1 VSAGLAADAAA
12 SARSLARVM
21 GSGSGLEARVDAAWL
36 AERLLANAADEASP
50 ELVAELVRLVG
61 PVDEKG
67 SLDGTAADAG
77 LAAIAASSSRRGE
90 MVRLGAVP
98 GAARALRATTSPGAC
113 AKALR
118 VLESA
123 AGCAEGRA
131 AL

>member
-21 GSGSGLEARVDAAWL
+21 RSGSGLEARVDAARL
-36 AERLLANAADEASP
+36 AELLLANAADEALP
-50 ELVAELVRLVG
+50 ELVTELVRLVG

-77 LAAIAASSSRRGE
+77 LAASSSRRGE